1 MAPLSPYFSSP
12 PSKQIRKLDRLGFT
26 ARYHAAPAAASLFLF
41 VCCCFDMFRSR
52 VVLANQSTVLAG
64 TSALHNTP
72 EIPDSVMALL
82 LLLFLRSSSHV
93 LLREIRAPNP
103 RDFQSSSSSC
113 SFRLLCAP
121 AKQKKSA
128 QTWWGTEKLQLSHR
142 RLLITCIFFTFSSN
156 FCVVGK
162 MDHFSANCLL
172 GKCPHLFTPSS
183 LLVSYYSSSRH

>member
-1 MAPLSPYFSSP
+1 MAPLSPFSSSP
-12 PSKQIRKLDRLGFT
+12 PSKQIRNLDRLGFT
-26 ARYHAAPAAASLFLF
+26 ARYRAAPAAASLFLF

-113 SFRLLCAP
+113 SFRFLCAP
-121 AKQKKSA
+121 AKQKKVHKPGEALKSYSYLIA
-128 QTWWGTEKLQLSHR
+128 ACLSLAFFSLFR
-142 RLLITCIFFTFSSN
+142 PTFVWLAKWITFQRPAC
-156 FCVVGK
+156 
-162 MDHFSANCLL
+162 
-172 GKCPHLFTPSS
+172 
-183 LLVSYYSSSRH
+183 